1 MIRPTASNGD
11 ITVFIG
17 EFVRGKKVLDIGCMN
32 HSVGASDDERWLHGH
47 VVRNAGSVLGVDIL
61 ESDVAQLRQRGFNMV
76 CADAIVADLGDTFD
90 TIVAGELIEHL
101 EDPGM
106 FLRNM
111 RRHLTSDGE
120 LLLTTPN
127 VFFGLHFFESIF
139 RSPYQ
144 AWNRQHVAWYCYFTL
159 ENLLDRAGLK
169 ATKCIYFTRSRKLRK
184 ILNLIGLSC
193 PAVLASTVVMIAKRD
208 TAFAPAGTSSP
219 VPA

>member
-1 MIRPTASNGD
+1 MIRPTTSSAD
-11 ITVFIG
+11 LTTFIG

-32 HSVGASDDERWLHGH
+32 HSADASSDERWLHGH

-61 ESDVAQLRQRGFNMV
+61 ESDVAKLKQQGFNMV
-76 CADAIVADLGDTFD
+76 CANAITTDLGDTFD
-90 TIVAGELIEHL
+90 TIIAGELIEHI

-111 RRHLTSDGE
+111 RKHLTNDGE

-127 VFFGLHFFESIF
+127 VFFGLHFVESIF
-139 RSPYQ
+139 KSPYNT
-144 AWNRQHVAWYCYFTL
+144 WNPEHVSWYCYFTL
-159 ENLLDRAGLK
+159 ENLLKRAGLT
-169 ATKCIYFTRSRKLRK
+169 AVKCIYFTRSRKLRR
-184 ILNLIGLSC
+184 ILRMFGAGC

-208 TAFAPAGTSSP
+208 DPIPAPSSP